1 MPYSYKDFTVYSWK
15 DISDEDK
22 NALLSIFASITEKC
36 NEQKTVKQ
44 CDLNVVRRYFIGEI
58 AGHAC
63 ALPYRHRLGR
73 DQTLAEYIDSLISY
87 LLEEMI
93 DTGLL
98 RAGFESVREDN
109 ELYLSVKEFIR

>member
-1 MPYSYKDFTVYSWK
+1 MPHSYERFTIYSWGNT
-15 DISDEDK
+15 SDEDK
-22 NALLSIFASITEKC
+22 HVLSKIFASIAEKC
-36 NEQKTVKQ
+36 NEQKTIKQ
-44 CDLNVVRRYFIGEI
+44 CDLNVVRRYFVGEI
-58 AGHAC
+58 VNHAC

-73 DQTLAEYIDSLISY
+73 DQTLTEYIDSLISY

-98 RAGFESVREDN
+98 RTGFKSVREDN